1 MPAALQV
8 TTALED
14 TGLDDHEEEQDG
26 AVNGADDSLPD
37 QKVVAKF
44 LVRAAVR
51 LMQQLACTHP
61 SPQALSQA
69 RWSMSLWHKSG
80 HRDLLAYPLECCC
93 ADQQCRC
100 RQRHWQGRQQHLR

>member
-1 MPAALQV
+1 MPAATQV

-44 LVRAAVR
+44 LVRVMAAFRQHACSERARSIACAAV
-51 LMQQLACTHP
+51 AF
-61 SPQALSQA
+61 
-69 RWSMSLWHKSG
+69 
-80 HRDLLAYPLECCC
+80 
-93 ADQQCRC
+93 
-100 RQRHWQGRQQHLR
+100 